1 MYLLIRFFITPRSK
15 DKDRARSEYI
25 FNILI
30 TGLLT
35 LTTVALLQNII
46 LFLTNFNPNN
56 ALPPVIMFI
65 FFSVLAFLL
74 FLSRIGHV
82 RIAAY
87 IFIAFLLLS
96 SIYTMVRWG
105 ADTPQAWLILSLVIV
120 MSGILLGTKTS
131 IVITTGIWIALLAIS
146 YIQIHKILPVSTDWK
161 NEPYTFGD
169 TIVRLATIGIL
180 AMLSWLFNQEIE
192 KSLHRA
198 QQSEADLKKERDQLE
213 ITVERRTQELRQ
225 VQMEKIA
232 QLYRFAEFGKSASG
246 IFHDLANPLNLVSL
260 NLERLSSKN
269 RSQEKAEIEE
279 MLKRAI
285 EGTQRMESF
294 VRAARKQVQN
304 ADITQVF
311 DIQQEI
317 VQSIHL
323 LEYKAKSKQIA
334 IEYKPS
340 SEKISITGNPIKFS
354 QIMMNLISNAID
366 SFEEATTTKRKVI
379 IKNKVQNNKI
389 MITIEDTGKGID
401 PANIAKIFEPFFTT
415 KSFDTGTGI
424 GLSIT
429 KTIIEKDF
437 KGKIT
442 VVSRLNSGSTFTVLI
457 PQ

>member
-1 MYLLIRFFITPRSK
+1 
-15 DKDRARSEYI
+15 
-25 FNILI
+25 
-30 TGLLT
+30 
-35 LTTVALLQNII
+35 
-46 LFLTNFNPNN
+46 
-56 ALPPVIMFI
+56 
-65 FFSVLAFLL
+65 
-74 FLSRIGHV
+74 
-82 RIAAY
+82 
-87 IFIAFLLLS
+87 
-96 SIYTMVRWG
+96 
-105 ADTPQAWLILSLVIV
+105 
-120 MSGILLGTKTS
+120 
-131 IVITTGIWIALLAIS
+131 
-146 YIQIHKILPVSTDWK
+146 
-161 NEPYTFGD
+161 
-169 TIVRLATIGIL
+169 
-180 AMLSWLFNQEIE
+180 MLSWLFNQEIE